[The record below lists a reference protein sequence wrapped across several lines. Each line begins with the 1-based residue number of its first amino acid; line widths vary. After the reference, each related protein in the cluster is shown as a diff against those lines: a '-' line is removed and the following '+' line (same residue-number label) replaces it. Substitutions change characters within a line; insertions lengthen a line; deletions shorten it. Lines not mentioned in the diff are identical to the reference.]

1 MSRGGLKLEKA
12 MKHFD
17 ITMDGK
23 VCMDIGASTGGFT
36 DCMLQNG
43 AKKVYAV
50 DVGYGQF
57 AWKLRQDERVVCMEK
72 TNIRYVTPKDIDDEL
87 DFASVDVSFISLTK
101 VLGPARALLKDGGE
115 MVCLIKP
122 QFEAGREKVGKKGV
136 VRDKSV
142 HEEVVNNIISF
153 ALSNGFSVLDL
164 EYSPIKGPEGNIEY
178 LVHIKKTDDPIKDFA
193 LTNKIVAYIE
203 QKGGTAK
210 GLMSNVETISDNEF
224 ELEDIPQD
232 TQCILV
238 LGGDGTLIRA
248 ATRVETLEIPLM
260 GVNLGTLGYLCEV
273 EEATVF
279 DAIDSLM
286 ADKYMTEDRI
296 MLTGHKRGSE
306 TSRVA
311 LNDIVIH
318 RKDNLQILSL
328 NVYVNGEFLNNYHA
342 DGIIVATP
350 TGSTGYSMSAGG
362 PIVDPKGDMILLTPN
377 NAHNLTSNSIVL
389 SCDDEIQ
396 IEILSRRDLN
406 D

>member
-1 MSRGGLKLEKA
+1 
-12 MKHFD
+12 MKHF
-17 ITMDGK
+17 
-23 VCMDIGASTGGFT
+23 
-36 DCMLQNG
+36 
-43 AKKVYAV
+43 
-50 DVGYGQF
+50 
-57 AWKLRQDERVVCMEK
+57 VVIA
-72 TNIRYVTPKDIDDEL
+72 NAYKD
-87 DFASVDVSFISLTK
+87 
-101 VLGPARALLKDGGE
+101 R
-115 MVCLIKP
+115 
-122 QFEAGREKVGKKGV
+122 
-136 VRDKSV
+136 
-142 HEEVVNNIISF
+142 N
-153 ALSNGFSVLDL
+153 
-164 EYSPIKGPEGNIEY
+164 
-178 LVHIKKTDDPIKDFA
+178 FA

-210 GLMSNVETISDNEF
+210 GLMSNVEAISDNEF

-260 GVNLGTLGYLCEV
+260 GVNLGTLGYLC
-273 EEATVF
+273 
-279 DAIDSLM
+279 
-286 ADKYMTEDRI
+286 I

-318 RKDNLQILSL
+318 RKGNLQILSL

-377 NAHNLTSNSIVL
+377 NAHNLTSKSIVL
-389 SCDDEIQ
+389 SGDDEIE
-396 IEILSRRDLN
+396 IEILSRREQN
-406 D
+406 DELACVSYDGDTTAELAVGDRFVISKAANHTKICKLHQRSFLEILRKKMGNYS